1 MPQTMSVNLA
11 LHTANRYVC
20 ARCWHPL
27 IVTHHDG
34 QDWVECSNAANCDG
48 QGYVTRRYA
57 QKRLEQSQLDL
68 LDAKQNI
75 GFILPKQEKR
85 SEKLI
90 MSELGF

>member
-1 MPQTMSVNLA
+1 MATPMSVNLA
-11 LHTANRYVC
+11 VATVARYVC

-34 QDWVECSNAANCDG
+34 QDWVECSNAQNCDG

-57 QKRLEQSQLDL
+57 ERKLQESFTDL
-68 LDAKQNI
+68 ADARENV
-75 GFILPKQEKR
+75 GFILPKQVKRLEKT
-85 SEKLI
+85 I